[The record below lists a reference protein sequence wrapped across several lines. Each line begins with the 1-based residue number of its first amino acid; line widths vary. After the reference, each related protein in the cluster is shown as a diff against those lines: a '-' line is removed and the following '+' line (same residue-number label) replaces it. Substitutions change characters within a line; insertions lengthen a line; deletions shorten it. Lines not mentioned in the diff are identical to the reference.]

1 MRVTPRL
8 LLLAATLAFSAFA
21 QTTPPAAAPV
31 PKKIPAPGI
40 SLTDADRAELTA
52 GATALRAEL
61 DALAR
66 DLAAPADAR
75 LLALLPDV
83 EIFHKAVAWSLD
95 DDTFYPPK
103 EIAFAKHLLATG
115 RERAAQLRAKKSPW
129 LEARGL
135 IVRGYRSKL
144 DGSVQPYGLVVPADL
159 DLSKPTP
166 AMVWLLGRGEKR
178 TELAFLAEREGGPP
192 QLTPKGVVTLVPYG
206 RFCNATKFAGEVDV
220 MEALAAVRAQYSID
234 PLRIAVAGFSMGGGS
249 TWHLATHFPGLWCA
263 ASPGAG
269 FAETPIFTKANAPGK
284 EVRPAWEQLLWRH
297 YEATGIS
304 GNLFN
309 VPTLAYAGEIDGQ
322 KEASDLM
329 EAAMAKEGLKLERF
343 IGPQTAHKYHDGT
356 KTELTTRFE
365 ALIAKGRDTI
375 PADIRFSTYT
385 LRYPE
390 SSWVRIDGLEKHWER
405 ADVQATRSAGSSINV
420 ATKNVTELYLTSGD
434 QRVVIDGQELSAPAN
449 RTGLRLRKTDG
460 KWALAS
466 AAPTGL
472 RKSPGLTG
480 PVDDAFMDAF
490 VFVRPSGK
498 PLNPELGTWV
508 ESELT
513 AARHLWRDVFRGDTP
528 VIADTALTDADIANK
543 NLILWGDPTSN
554 KVLAKLL
561 ATGQLPL
568 TWDAKTLT
576 FRGKTYASANH
587 APILIFP
594 NPLNPRH
601 YVVLNSGL
609 DFRNDG
615 YTNNALQTPKLPDWA
630 VVDLRTP
637 PGPRWPGKIVDAG
650 FFDESWK

>member
-1 MRVTPRL
+1 MRS
-8 LLLAATLAFSAFA
+8 LAARALTLALCAASLFA
-21 QTTPPAAAPV
+21 QTPPAAAPA

-40 SLTDADRAELTA
+40 SLTDADRAELTT
-52 GATALRAEL
+52 GTTALRAEL

-66 DLAAPADAR
+66 DPATAA
-75 LLALLPDV
+75 LVPDV
-83 EIFHKAVAWSLD
+83 EIFHKAVAWSLEE
-95 DDTFYPPK
+95 DTFYSPK
-103 EIAFAKHLLATG
+103 EIAFAKHLLTEG
-115 RERAAQLRAKKSPW
+115 RERAAQLRARKSPW
-129 LEARGL
+129 LDARGL

-159 DLSKPTP
+159 DLAKPIP

-178 TELAFLAEREGGPP
+178 TELAFLAERESGPP
-192 QLTPKGVVTLVPYG
+192 QLTPKGVITLVPYG

-220 MEALAAVRAQYSID
+220 MEALAAVRAHYSID

-263 ASPGAG
+263 SSPGAG
-269 FAETPIFTKANAPGK
+269 FAETPLFTKALSPGR
-284 EVRPAWEQLLWRH
+284 EPRPAWEQTLWRQ

-304 GNLFN
+304 QNLFN

-329 EAAMAKEGLKLERF
+329 EAALANAGLKLERF
-343 IGPQTAHKYHDGT
+343 IGPQTGHKYHDAT
-356 KTELTTRFE
+356 KAELTSRFE
-365 ALIAKGRDTI
+365 ALLAQGRAAV
-375 PADIRFSTYT
+375 PGEIRFSTYT

-390 SSWVRIDGLEKHWER
+390 SSWVRIEGLEKHWER
-405 ADVQATRSAGSSINV
+405 ADVHASRTQVTGV
-420 ATKNVTELYLTSGD
+420 TLKTKNVSELQIMVAGG
-434 QRVVIDGQELSAPAN
+434 RIAIDGQELRDTDSHLG
-449 RTGLRLRKTDG
+449 RRLRKTDG
-460 KWALAS
+460 KWAFAPA
-466 AAPTGL
+466 AAPAL

-490 VFVRPSGK
+490 IFVRPSGK

-528 VIADTALTDADIANK
+528 VIPDTALTDADIATK

-561 ATGQLPL
+561 ATGKLPL
-568 TWDAKTLT
+568 TWDAKSLTL
-576 FRGKTYASANH
+576 RGQTYPSANH
-587 APILIFP
+587 APIMIFP
-594 NPLNPRH
+594 NPLNPAR
-601 YVVLNSGL
+601 YIVLNSGV
-609 DFRNDG
+609 DFRTEG
-615 YTNNALQTPKLPDWA
+615 YGNNAHQTPKLPDWA